1 VFSLGIPN
9 NGYIFSEGGM
19 LDFVLKLLG
28 YLLTAMFVV
37 GLVGC
42 ILVIPITAKRLF
54 SVLFEKD
61 LPGER

>member
-1 VFSLGIPN
+1 
-9 NGYIFSEGGM
+9 M
-19 LDFVLKLLG
+19 TDFVLKSVG
-28 YLLTAMFVV
+28 YILTAMFAV

-42 ILVIPITAKRLF
+42 VFVIPVTAKRLF